1 MAKRIIWSVR
11 AKQEKKNILKYWLN
25 RNKSNVY
32 PKKLDRLFKIAIK
45 SLAES
50 HMPRKKTND
59 KTALVKIVKDYL
71 IIFEEDESNIYIL
84 SIWDSRQDHDKL
96 KKVLD

>member
-1 MAKRIIWSVR
+1 MAKRVIWSKR
-11 AKQEKKNILKYWLN
+11 AKQDKREILKYWLQ

-32 PKKLDRLFKIAIK
+32 PKKLNNLLKAAIK

-50 HMPRKKTND
+50 HMPRKKTDD
-59 KTALVKIVKDYL
+59 KSAFVKIVRDYL

-84 SIWDSRQDHDKL
+84 TIWDSRQDPDNL
-96 KKVLD
+96 EKVLK